1 MDKMILKV
9 IWKGKRNRIVK
20 TILKKIFLKEFEEHA
35 QFDYKL
41 NHKAKLT
48 TLCYWHKDKH
58 IKQWR

>member
-1 MDKMILKV
+1 MERQKKQNSQNNLEK
-9 IWKGKRNRIVK
+9 IV
-20 TILKKIFLKEFEEHA
+20 LKEFEEHA

-48 TLCYWHKDKH
+48 TVHYWHKDKH